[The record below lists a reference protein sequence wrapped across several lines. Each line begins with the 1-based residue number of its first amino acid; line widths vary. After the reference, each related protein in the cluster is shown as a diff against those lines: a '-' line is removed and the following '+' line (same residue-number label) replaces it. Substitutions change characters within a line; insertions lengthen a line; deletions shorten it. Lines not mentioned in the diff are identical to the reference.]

1 MAKTIGMMRI
11 IAETF
16 SGIKKILQKTM
27 NTENPLSLA
36 EITTYMQS
44 EMARVSRM
52 KEFEPRSSDEEI
64 RAFFNKLSNDIQAKL
79 NELEERY

>member
-16 SGIKKILQKTM
+16 SGIKKILHKTM